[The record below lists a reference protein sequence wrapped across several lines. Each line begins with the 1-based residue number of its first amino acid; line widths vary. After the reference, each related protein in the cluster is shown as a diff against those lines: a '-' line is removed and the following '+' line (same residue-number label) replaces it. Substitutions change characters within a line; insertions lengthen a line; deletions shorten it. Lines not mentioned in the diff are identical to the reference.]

1 MTPAQ
6 VGKKL
11 LTLEQ
16 RMKRERENALR
27 RTVRRGRA
35 AAQKKLG
42 SRGIGRALWGKGK
55 KPSTRTL
62 HGVGHPVLKTIRVK
76 TTGAS
81 MRSGI
86 QARGIAAMIE
96 EGGGRTARHAI
107 KPVLAK
113 ALQLKVASL
122 GTVVRDQVN
131 HPGSRIP
138 HEPFLDAALVLA
150 KAELPGELEKGH
162 RQAIAA
168 AGLA

>member
-1 MTPAQ
+1 MSPGQ

-27 RTVRRGRA
+27 RTVRRGRQ
-35 AAQKKLG
+35 AAQKKLS
-42 SRGIGRALWGKGK
+42 SRGIGRALWGKGRK
-55 KPSTRTL
+55 KSSRTL
-62 HGVGHPVLKTIRVK
+62 KGVGHPVLKTIRVK
-76 TTGAS
+76 TTGGS

-96 EGGGRTARHAI
+96 EGGGRTAAHII

-113 ALQLKVASL
+113 ALQLKETGVII
-122 GTVVRDQVN
+122 RDQVK

-138 HEPFLDAALVLA
+138 HEPFLNAALVLA
-150 KAELPGELEKGH
+150 KAELPPELEKAH

-168 AGLA
+168 EGLG